1 MPGRAPTPPV
11 DSDAPWLI
19 EKNRPFRQTLHWQNQ
34 RFAQFVHYNDRVM
47 MIRLSSVFLSS
58 L

>member
-1 MPGRAPTPPV
+1 LTPTRPGLLRRPPIP
-11 DSDAPWLI
+11 ANPALA
-19 EKNRPFRQTLHWQNQ
+19 HQ

-47 MIRLSSVFLSS
+47 MIRFSSVFLSS